1 MGVFLFFVGFLVQAV
16 FSVII
21 LVKAFRVSVG
31 WGLATLFIPF
41 AGLVF
46 VINNW
51 QDTKK
56 AFLGGV
62 GGGVLMVLG
71 TFSIATSPAMQ
82 EKMRQAEEVR
92 MAREA
97 SPQASVP
104 SEAEEPRAS
113 YASAAAPVSYQPPPP
128 TTYTPAYVPSYNPPQ
143 PAPAPAP
150 QTDTQSPEDEWRPTK
165 PIVEQVYVDRATNV
179 FYAEKCK
186 KRPENAYRI
195 PRTVALMQGITEASC
210 P

>member
-1 MGVFLFFVGFLVQAV
+1 MGIFLVFVGFIVQTV
-16 FSVII
+16 FGIVI
-21 LVKAFRVSVG
+21 LVKAFKVSVG

-56 AFLGGV
+56 AFLGTV
-62 GGGVLMVLG
+62 GGGVLMVVG
-71 TFSIATSPAMQ
+71 VFAGVTSPAMQ

-92 MAREA
+92 MAR
-97 SPQASVP
+97 SQ
-104 SEAEEPRAS
+104 EPPVS
-113 YASAAAPVSYQPPPP
+113 YASAVQPAPAPAPVSYQPLPPS
-128 TTYTPAYVPSYNPPQ
+128 TYTPAYVPSYNPPQ
-143 PAPAPAP
+143 PAPSTAPR
-150 QTDTQSPEDEWRPTK
+150 TDTQPFADEWRPK
-165 PIVEQVYVDRATNV
+165 PTVEQVYVDRATNQ

-186 KRPENAYRI
+186 KRPENSYRLA
-195 PRTVALMQGITEASC
+195 RTVALMQGMTEAPC